1 MRHAAILVEMEGS
14 HKMLP
19 LDEDEVR
26 IPKRKNEIITFNC
39 VFFITGRSKHHC
51 II

>member
-14 HKMLP
+14 HKILP

-26 IPKRKNEIITFNC
+26 ILKRKNKIVTFNC
-39 VFFITGRSKHHC
+39 IFIITGRS
-51 II
+51 